1 MPRERPKRTTP
12 SKHDRAGVR
21 TKQAQTD
28 QRFPGFVARAAR
40 FLVGSNRHLT
50 VAGVRYKERDSTG
63 LDRALSSRG
72 KGTKSFE
79 VRFPRGRPMI
89 INVTKT
95 RRYADLMAIP
105 AMGSLVRAKR
115 FIKPGQRVLVLG
127 SGTGAIAELIAGW
140 TGPHG
145 AVVALEHDHE
155 SVRYARRRYA
165 LPSTSLERGG
175 AELLAGEIDGSF
187 DAVIVDQTWVHSC
200 GQPAQAW
207 DELWR
212 VLAESGNVVH
222 LSGGQGT
229 PADAPKIPDSTPVR
243 GEPIETPAGGPALVV
258 LSRIP
263 GDAPDAPGS

>member
-1 MPRERPKRTTP
+1 MARERPKRTTP
-12 SKHDRAGVR
+12 SKHDRADVR
-21 TKQAQTD
+21 TKRANTD
-28 QRFPGFVARAAR
+28 QQSPSIAARAAR
-40 FLVGSNRHLT
+40 FLLGANRNLS

-63 LDRALSSRG
+63 LGRALGPRG
-72 KGTKSFE
+72 KGIKSFE
-79 VRFPRGRPMI
+79 VRFPKGRPMI
-89 INVTKT
+89 INATKG
-95 RRYADLMAIP
+95 RRYADLMEIP

-187 DAVIVDQTWVHSC
+187 DAVVVDQTWIHAC

-212 VLAESGNVVH
+212 VLADSGNVVH

-243 GEPIETPAGGPALVV
+243 GEQIETPAGGPAVVV
-258 LSRIP
+258 LSRIAS
-263 GDAPDAPGS
+263 DAPDAPGS